1 MLDLDQDNIKKFQI
15 LFNNKQY
22 SSLEFEINFLG
33 DIKEQ
38 HPKVIMLYALSK
50 TLNPMSKEADLLEA
64 CHLYEEIY
72 TVGKKKV
79 PRDPNYLDP
88 IINMIFICFK
98 TKIYDRVLPLVIEAF
113 RDNPK
118 NEKIIEGLALINA
131 KLFNF
136 SDAVKYYQLLFKINP
151 KRSAGRM
158 TFLVGLNYVSG
169 ITQEYYLS
177 ECLKHSEILEKN
189 LVNEVLKKPNKNEII
204 KVGFLSSDFKKHSV
218 SFFLEDLFLNFD
230 KKKIEVF
237 AINTLDVVKHD
248 TMTAT
253 IQNIADHWYD
263 VSDKSDIEIVSLIKS
278 LNINILIDLN
288 GLTAGNKINV
298 IKNRCAPIQISWLGY
313 NNSTGIKNIDYLIAD
328 KNLIK
333 KDEEI
338 LYSEKIL
345 FLPKIWNSLSKP
357 KDLPQ
362 INLLSKISSQP
373 FTYGSF
379 NNFSKISEDVIDAWS
394 KILRDT
400 NSQIYLK
407 NPKHDTPSLVKK
419 NIIEKFLERDVS
431 KNKILFL
438 DHQPNRYN
446 HLELYNKIDLALDTF
461 PYPGVTTS
469 CESVLMGVP
478 VLTMKGYNFNS
489 RCGESININLKMED
503 FIAENKN
510 DYVNKAIYWQQNS
523 KKLKNLKQNLRNK
536 ALSSPVFDTV
546 SFAKDF
552 TNIIKEVYLKS
563 L

>member
-22 SSLEFEINFLG
+22 SSLELEINFLG

-237 AINTLDVVKHD
+237 AISTLDVVKHD

-407 NPKHDTPSLVKK
+407 NPRHDTPSLVKK

-431 KNKILFL
+431 KKKILFL

-469 CESVLMGVP
+469 CESVLMAVP

-510 DYVNKAIYWQQNS
+510 DYVNKAIYWQHNS
-523 KKLKNLKQNLRNK
+523 KKLKNFKQNLRNR

-552 TNIIKEVYLKS
+552 TNIIKEVYLKT

>member
-237 AINTLDVVKHD
+237 AISTLDVVKHD

-407 NPKHDTPSLVKK
+407 NPRHDTPSLVKK

-510 DYVNKAIYWQQNS
+510 DYVNKAIYWQHNS
-523 KKLKNLKQNLRNK
+523 KKLKNFKQNLRNR

-552 TNIIKEVYLKS
+552 TNIIKEVYLKT

>member
-1 MLDLDQDNIKKFQI
+1 MLDLDQETLKKFQI

-22 SSLEFEINFLG
+22 STLEFEINFLG
-33 DIKEQ
+33 DIKDQ
-38 HPKVIMLYALSK
+38 HPKIIMLYALCK
-50 TLNPMSKEADLLEA
+50 TLNPMSKEDDLLEA
-64 CHLYEEIY
+64 SHFYEEVY
-72 TVGKKKV
+72 SVNKKKV

-98 TKIYDRVLPLVIEAF
+98 TKIYDRVLPLVLEAF

-118 NEKIIEGLALINA
+118 NEKIIEGLGLINA

-136 SDAVKYYQLLFKINP
+136 NDAVKYYQLLFKINP

-158 TFLVGLNYVSG
+158 VFLAGLNYVSG

-189 LVNEVLKKPNKNEII
+189 LVNEALKKPNKNEII

-237 AINTLDVVKHD
+237 AISTLDVVKHD

-419 NIIEKFLERDVS
+419 NIIERFLERDVS
-431 KNKILFL
+431 KKKILFL

-510 DYVNKAIYWQQNS
+510 DYVNKAIYWQHNS
-523 KKLKNLKQNLRNK
+523 KKLKNFKQNLRNR

-552 TNIIKEVYLKS
+552 TNIIKEVYLKT

>member
-22 SSLEFEINFLG
+22 SSLELEINFLG

-237 AINTLDVVKHD
+237 AISTLDVVKHD

-419 NIIEKFLERDVS
+419 NIIERFLERDVS
-431 KNKILFL
+431 KKKILFL

-469 CESVLMGVP
+469 CESVLMAVP

-510 DYVNKAIYWQQNS
+510 DYINKAIYWQHNS
-523 KKLKNLKQNLRNK
+523 KKLKNFKQNLRNR

-552 TNIIKEVYLKS
+552 TNIIKEVYLKT

>member
-237 AINTLDVVKHD
+237 AISTLDVVKHD

-419 NIIEKFLERDVS
+419 NIIEKFLERDIS
-431 KNKILFL
+431 KKKILFL

-469 CESVLMGVP
+469 CESVLMAVP

>member
-22 SSLEFEINFLG
+22 SSLELEINFLG

-50 TLNPMSKEADLLEA
+50 TLNPMSNEADLLEA

-230 KKKIEVF
+230 KKK
-237 AINTLDVVKHD
+237 N
-248 TMTAT
+248 
-253 IQNIADHWYD
+253 
-263 VSDKSDIEIVSLIKS
+263 
-278 LNINILIDLN
+278 
-288 GLTAGNKINV
+288 
-298 IKNRCAPIQISWLGY
+298 
-313 NNSTGIKNIDYLIAD
+313 
-328 KNLIK
+328 
-333 KDEEI
+333 
-338 LYSEKIL
+338 
-345 FLPKIWNSLSKP
+345 
-357 KDLPQ
+357 
-362 INLLSKISSQP
+362 
-373 FTYGSF
+373 
-379 NNFSKISEDVIDAWS
+379 
-394 KILRDT
+394 
-400 NSQIYLK
+400 
-407 NPKHDTPSLVKK
+407 
-419 NIIEKFLERDVS
+419 
-431 KNKILFL
+431 
-438 DHQPNRYN
+438 
-446 HLELYNKIDLALDTF
+446 
-461 PYPGVTTS
+461 
-469 CESVLMGVP
+469 
-478 VLTMKGYNFNS
+478 
-489 RCGESININLKMED
+489 
-503 FIAENKN
+503 
-510 DYVNKAIYWQQNS
+510 
-523 KKLKNLKQNLRNK
+523 
-536 ALSSPVFDTV
+536 
-546 SFAKDF
+546 
-552 TNIIKEVYLKS
+552 
-563 L
+563 

>member
-22 SSLEFEINFLG
+22 SSLELEINFLG

-237 AINTLDVVKHD
+237 AISTLDVVKHD

-407 NPKHDTPSLVKK
+407 NPRHDTPSLVKK

-469 CESVLMGVP
+469 CESVLMAVP

-510 DYVNKAIYWQQNS
+510 DYVNKAIYWQHNS
-523 KKLKNLKQNLRNK
+523 KKLKNFKQNLRNR

-552 TNIIKEVYLKS
+552 TNIIKEVYLKT

>member
-1 MLDLDQDNIKKFQI
+1 
-15 LFNNKQY
+15 
-22 SSLEFEINFLG
+22 
-33 DIKEQ
+33 
-38 HPKVIMLYALSK
+38 
-50 TLNPMSKEADLLEA
+50 
-64 CHLYEEIY
+64 
-72 TVGKKKV
+72 
-79 PRDPNYLDP
+79 
-88 IINMIFICFK
+88 MIFICFK
-98 TKIYDRVLPLVIEAF
+98 TKIYDRVLPLVLEAF

-118 NEKIIEGLALINA
+118 NEKIIEGLGLINA

-136 SDAVKYYQLLFKINP
+136 NDAVKYYQLLFKINP

-158 TFLVGLNYVSG
+158 VFLAGLNYVSG

-189 LVNEVLKKPNKNEII
+189 LVNEALKKPNKNEII

-237 AINTLDVVKHD
+237 AISTLDVVKHD

-419 NIIEKFLERDVS
+419 NIIERFLERDVS
-431 KNKILFL
+431 KKKILFL

-510 DYVNKAIYWQQNS
+510 DYVNKAIYWQHNS
-523 KKLKNLKQNLRNK
+523 KKLKNFKQNLRNR

-552 TNIIKEVYLKS
+552 TNIIKEVYLKT

>member
-22 SSLEFEINFLG
+22 SSLELEINFLG

-98 TKIYDRVLPLVIEAF
+98 TKIYDRVLPLVLEAF

-118 NEKIIEGLALINA
+118 NEKIIEGLGLINA

-136 SDAVKYYQLLFKINP
+136 NDAVKYYQLLFKINP

-158 TFLVGLNYVSG
+158 VFLAGLNYVSG

-189 LVNEVLKKPNKNEII
+189 LVNEALKKPNKNEII

-237 AINTLDVVKHD
+237 AISTLDVVKHD

-431 KNKILFL
+431 KKKILFL

-469 CESVLMGVP
+469 CESVLMAVP

-510 DYVNKAIYWQQNS
+510 DYVNKAIYWQHNS
-523 KKLKNLKQNLRNK
+523 KKLKNFKQNLRNR

-552 TNIIKEVYLKS
+552 TNIIKEVYLKT

>member
-22 SSLEFEINFLG
+22 SSLELEINFLG

-189 LVNEVLKKPNKNEII
+189 LVNEALKKPNKNEII

-237 AINTLDVVKHD
+237 AISTLDVVKHD

-407 NPKHDTPSLVKK
+407 NPRHDTPSLVKK

-469 CESVLMGVP
+469 CESVLMAVP

-510 DYVNKAIYWQQNS
+510 DYVNKAIYWQHNS
-523 KKLKNLKQNLRNK
+523 KKLKNFKQNLRNR

-552 TNIIKEVYLKS
+552 TNIIKEVYLKT

>member
-22 SSLEFEINFLG
+22 SSLELEINFLG

-237 AINTLDVVKHD
+237 AISTLDVVKHD

-407 NPKHDTPSLVKK
+407 NPRHDTPSLVKK
-419 NIIEKFLERDVS
+419 NIIERFLERDVS
-431 KNKILFL
+431 KKKILFL

-469 CESVLMGVP
+469 CESVLMAVP

-510 DYVNKAIYWQQNS
+510 DYVNKAIYWQHNS
-523 KKLKNLKQNLRNK
+523 KKLKNFKQNLRNR

-552 TNIIKEVYLKS
+552 TNIIKEVYLKT

>member
-22 SSLEFEINFLG
+22 SSLELEINFLG

-50 TLNPMSKEADLLEA
+50 ALNPMSKEADLLEA

-237 AINTLDVVKHD
+237 AISTLDVVKHD

-407 NPKHDTPSLVKK
+407 NPKHDTPSRVKK

-431 KNKILFL
+431 KKKILFL

-469 CESVLMGVP
+469 CESVLMAVP

>member
-22 SSLEFEINFLG
+22 SSLELEINFLG

-237 AINTLDVVKHD
+237 AISTLDVVKHD

-431 KNKILFL
+431 KKKILFL

-469 CESVLMGVP
+469 CESVLMAVP

>member
-22 SSLEFEINFLG
+22 SSLELEINFLG

-237 AINTLDVVKHD
+237 AISTLDVVKHD

-407 NPKHDTPSLVKK
+407 NPRHDTPSLVKK

-461 PYPGVTTS
+461 PYTGVTTS

-510 DYVNKAIYWQQNS
+510 DYINKAIYWQHNS
-523 KKLKNLKQNLRNK
+523 KKLKNFKQNLRNR

-552 TNIIKEVYLKS
+552 TNIIKEVYLKT

>member
-22 SSLEFEINFLG
+22 SSLELEINFLG

-237 AINTLDVVKHD
+237 AISTLDVVKHD

-407 NPKHDTPSLVKK
+407 NPKHDTPSRVKK

-469 CESVLMGVP
+469 CESVLMAVP

-510 DYVNKAIYWQQNS
+510 DYVNKAIYWQHNS
-523 KKLKNLKQNLRNK
+523 KKLKNFKQNLRNR

-552 TNIIKEVYLKS
+552 TNIIKEVYLKT

>member
-22 SSLEFEINFLG
+22 SSLELEINFLG

-189 LVNEVLKKPNKNEII
+189 LVNEALKKPNKNEII

-237 AINTLDVVKHD
+237 AISTLDVVKHD

-419 NIIEKFLERDVS
+419 NIIERFLERDVS
-431 KNKILFL
+431 KKKILFL

-510 DYVNKAIYWQQNS
+510 DYVNKAIYWQHNS
-523 KKLKNLKQNLRNK
+523 KKLKNFKQNLRNR

-552 TNIIKEVYLKS
+552 TNIIKEVYLKT

>member
-22 SSLEFEINFLG
+22 SSLELEINFLG

-79 PRDPNYLDP
+79 PRDLNYLDP

-158 TFLVGLNYVSG
+158 VFLAGLNYVSG

-189 LVNEVLKKPNKNEII
+189 LVNEALKKPNKNEII

-237 AINTLDVVKHD
+237 AISTLDVVKHD

-431 KNKILFL
+431 KKKILFL

-510 DYVNKAIYWQQNS
+510 DYVNKAIYWQHNS
-523 KKLKNLKQNLRNK
+523 KKLKNFKQNLRNR

-552 TNIIKEVYLKS
+552 TNIIKEVYLKT

>member
-22 SSLEFEINFLG
+22 SSLELEINFLG

-237 AINTLDVVKHD
+237 AISTLDVVKHD

-431 KNKILFL
+431 KKKILFL

-469 CESVLMGVP
+469 CESVLMAVP

-489 RCGESININLKMED
+489 RCGESININLKMVD

>member
-22 SSLEFEINFLG
+22 SSLELEINFLG

-237 AINTLDVVKHD
+237 AISTLDVVKHD

-407 NPKHDTPSLVKK
+407 NPRHDTPSLVKK

-469 CESVLMGVP
+469 CESVLMAVP

-552 TNIIKEVYLKS
+552 TNIIKEVYLKT

>member
-237 AINTLDVVKHD
+237 AISTLDVVKHD

-419 NIIEKFLERDVS
+419 NIIEKFLERDIS
-431 KNKILFL
+431 KKKILFL

-469 CESVLMGVP
+469 CESVLMAVP

-510 DYVNKAIYWQQNS
+510 DYVNKAIYWQHNS
-523 KKLKNLKQNLRNK
+523 KKLKNFKQNLRNK

>member
-22 SSLEFEINFLG
+22 SSLELEINFLG

-79 PRDPNYLDP
+79 PRDLNYLDP

-158 TFLVGLNYVSG
+158 PFLVGLNYVSG

-189 LVNEVLKKPNKNEII
+189 LVNEALKKPNKNEII

-237 AINTLDVVKHD
+237 AISTLDVVKHD

-431 KNKILFL
+431 KKKILFL

-523 KKLKNLKQNLRNK
+523 KKLKNLKQNLRNR

-552 TNIIKEVYLKS
+552 TNIIKEVYLKT